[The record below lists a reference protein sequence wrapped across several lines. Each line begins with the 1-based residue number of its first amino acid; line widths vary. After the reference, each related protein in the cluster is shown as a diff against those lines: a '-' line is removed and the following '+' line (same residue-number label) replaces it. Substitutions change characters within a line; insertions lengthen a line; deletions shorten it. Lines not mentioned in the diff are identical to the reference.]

1 MTVYSTRLVAM
12 ITSGAVA
19 LEVVIVI
26 VLSVALIVAV
36 IVGGDGSVSNLTD
49 RGASDGASD
58 YFHIGGPLILATI
71 AGLVTLVG
79 FDSAANLA
87 EEAKNPHRD
96 VPRAIVG
103 SVVAASVLG
112 FIFLLAL
119 TIAIPDIKSVT
130 DSGAPVATIMHDQL
144 GAFMEKVLLTCFVV
158 AFFAVGMVT
167 MATGA
172 RLIFAMS
179 RDGRFPG
186 HQLFRKVN
194 PKTSTPVW
202 ATMLIFLI
210 GVLLMLT
217 LPGDSLI
224 KLITSGTI
232 LPVLIYAG
240 TVVLYLCVRKKL
252 EATEG
257 AFSLGRFELP
267 VAIVA
272 LAWLT
277 FALGTLVLPSST
289 RTSDLIAGG
298 MIGIGAV
305 FFLGMY
311 LFNREALETEP
322 DDTKIVD

>member
-1 MTVYSTRLVAM
+1 M
-12 ITSGAVA
+12 
-19 LEVVIVI
+19 
-26 VLSVALIVAV
+26 LIV
-36 IVGGDGSVSNLTD
+36 
-49 RGASDGASD
+49 
-58 YFHIGGPLILATI
+58 
-71 AGLVTLVG
+71 
-79 FDSAANLA
+79 
-87 EEAKNPHRD
+87 
-96 VPRAIVG
+96 
-103 SVVAASVLG
+103 
-112 FIFLLAL
+112 
-119 TIAIPDIKSVT
+119 
-130 DSGAPVATIMHDQL
+130 
-144 GAFMEKVLLTCFVV
+144 
-158 AFFAVGMVT
+158 
-167 MATGA
+167 
-172 RLIFAMS
+172 
-179 RDGRFPG
+179 
-186 HQLFRKVN
+186 
-194 PKTSTPVW
+194 
-202 ATMLIFLI
+202 LI

-322 DDTKIVD
+322 DDTTIVD